1 MVLKIG
7 DMRKI
12 KNIKLEEIV
21 TLFPML
27 NEESQRR
34 ILGGTAP
41 TPTSPP
47 TNPNEEDP
55 FAIPGVTP
63 PCPTT
68 NPSDT
73 GGGTTG
79 GSPTEE
85 PTTSDTDGD
94 PINPY
99 DNPDLPRSIA
109 VPDSES
115 DENADLPDT
124 TTEDAV
130 VADTSTT
137 NTTDI
142 PTPTPDDSK
151 PTDTALIDQQ
161 TVPAETY
168 TGGVL
173 SCSITADGDI
183 IFFIPTPSTANIEEV
198 NTFPNDVSNSTCG
211 VEITPYTGFEGE
223 VKQGKAFAF
232 HLRNGIGLNIAPCSF
247 NICSI
252 EVDCTTGMPQVSTSE
267 AFAVSTEVGVSY
279 GGSFNYEMETTSDN
293 TTHTFSIGAYGFEV
307 SYSVDDEG
315 NHNLFVGL
323 NVGGD
328 LAIGE
333 YGVEGDFKS
342 GINISF

>member
-1 MVLKIG
+1 MK
-7 DMRKI
+7 K
-12 KNIKLEEIV
+12 KNNQNLEELAALLSV
-21 TLFPML
+21 MD
-27 NEESQRR
+27 EESQRR

-63 PCPTT
+63 PCPPTT
-68 NPSDT
+68 NPSGT

-85 PTTSDTDGD
+85 PTTSDTEGD

-99 DNPDLPRSIA
+99 DTPDMPPSP
-109 VPDSES
+109 VDTSDTSDSES
-115 DENADLPDT
+115 DENTDLPET
-124 TTEDAV
+124 ATTEDAV
-130 VADTSTT
+130 FTDASTA
-137 NTTDI
+137 NTTD
-142 PTPTPDDSK
+142 TATPDDSE
-151 PTDTALIDQQ
+151 PTDTASIEQQ
-161 TVPAETY
+161 AVAGETY

>member
-1 MVLKIG
+1 MK
-7 DMRKI
+7 K
-12 KNIKLEEIV
+12 KNNQNLEELAALLSV
-21 TLFPML
+21 MD
-27 NEESQRR
+27 EESQRR

-63 PCPTT
+63 PCPPTT
-68 NPSDT
+68 NPSGT

-85 PTTSDTDGD
+85 PTTSDTEGD

-99 DNPDLPRSIA
+99 DTPDMPPSP
-109 VPDSES
+109 VDTSDTSDSES
-115 DENADLPDT
+115 DENTDLPEAA

-130 VADTSTT
+130 VTDASTA
-137 NTTDI
+137 NTTD
-142 PTPTPDDSK
+142 TATPDDSE
-151 PTDTALIDQQ
+151 PTDTASIEQQ
-161 TVPAETY
+161 AVAGETY

>member
-1 MVLKIG
+1 MKK
-7 DMRKI
+7 R
-12 KNIKLEEIV
+12 NNQNLEELAALLSV
-21 TLFPML
+21 MD
-27 NEESQRR
+27 EESQRR

-63 PCPTT
+63 PCPPTT
-68 NPSDT
+68 NPSGT

-85 PTTSDTDGD
+85 PTTSDTEGD

-99 DNPDLPRSIA
+99 DTPDMPPSP
-109 VPDSES
+109 VDTSDTSDSES
-115 DENADLPDT
+115 DENTDLPET
-124 TTEDAV
+124 ATTEDAV
-130 VADTSTT
+130 VTDASTA
-137 NTTDI
+137 NTTD
-142 PTPTPDDSK
+142 TATPDDSE
-151 PTDTALIDQQ
+151 PTDTASIEQQ
-161 TVPAETY
+161 AVAGETY

>member
-1 MVLKIG
+1 M
-7 DMRKI
+7 
-12 KNIKLEEIV
+12 
-21 TLFPML
+21 
-27 NEESQRR
+27 
-34 ILGGTAP
+34 
-41 TPTSPP
+41 
-47 TNPNEEDP
+47 
-55 FAIPGVTP
+55 
-63 PCPTT
+63 
-68 NPSDT
+68 
-73 GGGTTG
+73 
-79 GSPTEE
+79 
-85 PTTSDTDGD
+85 
-94 PINPY
+94 
-99 DNPDLPRSIA
+99 
-109 VPDSES
+109 
-115 DENADLPDT
+115 
-124 TTEDAV
+124 
-130 VADTSTT
+130 
-137 NTTDI
+137 
-142 PTPTPDDSK
+142 
-151 PTDTALIDQQ
+151 
-161 TVPAETY
+161 
-168 TGGVL
+168 

-232 HLRNGIGLNIAPCSF
+232 HLRNGVGLNIAPCSF

>member
-1 MVLKIG
+1 MKK
-7 DMRKI
+7 R
-12 KNIKLEEIV
+12 NNQNLEELAALLSV
-21 TLFPML
+21 MD
-27 NEESQRR
+27 EESQRR
-34 ILGGTAP
+34 TLGGTAP

-63 PCPTT
+63 LCPTT

-99 DNPDLPRSIA
+99 DAPDMPPSPTDTSDLELDENTDLPETA
-109 VPDSES
+109 
-115 DENADLPDT
+115 

-130 VADTSTT
+130 VTDASTA
-137 NTTDI
+137 NTTD
-142 PTPTPDDSK
+142 TATPDDLK
-151 PTDTALIDQQ
+151 PTDTASIEQQ

-183 IFFIPTPSTANIEEV
+183 IFFIPTPSTANIEEI
-198 NTFPNDVSNSTCG
+198 NTLPNDVSNSACV

-267 AFAVSTEVGVSY
+267 AFSASTEVGVSY

>member
-1 MVLKIG
+1 MKK
-7 DMRKI
+7 R
-12 KNIKLEEIV
+12 NNQNLEELAALLSV
-21 TLFPML
+21 MD
-27 NEESQRR
+27 EESQRR

-41 TPTSPP
+41 TPTSLP

-63 PCPTT
+63 PCPPTT
-68 NPSDT
+68 NPSGT

-85 PTTSDTDGD
+85 PTTSDTEGD

-99 DNPDLPRSIA
+99 DTPDMPPSP
-109 VPDSES
+109 VDTSDTSDSES
-115 DENADLPDT
+115 DENTDLPET
-124 TTEDAV
+124 ATTEDAV
-130 VADTSTT
+130 VTDASTA
-137 NTTDI
+137 NTTD
-142 PTPTPDDSK
+142 TATPDDSE
-151 PTDTALIDQQ
+151 PTDTASIEQQ
-161 TVPAETY
+161 AVAGETY

>member
-1 MVLKIG
+1 MK
-7 DMRKI
+7 K
-12 KNIKLEEIV
+12 KNNQNLEELAALLSV
-21 TLFPML
+21 MD
-27 NEESQRR
+27 EESQRR

-130 VADTSTT
+130 VTDASTAP
-137 NTTDI
+137 TTD
-142 PTPTPDDSK
+142 TATPDDSE
-151 PTDTALIDQQ
+151 PTDTASIEQQ
-161 TVPAETY
+161 AVAGETY